1 MAVMCSLH
9 SCICELTEQATFKRL
24 EGMRNMLP
32 LFCQKK
38 RESYLSFTLKIMQ
51 PYDLNQTLDLK
62 HFTSFS
68 ASNPHCRFFV
78 IGCYVVLF
86 SLIVWSLLIYS
97 YCKHSLGYFLTVC
110 TVYHSVPLHA
120 ATLLFVILLC
130 LSIAQNTLHLSPALS
145 PANICVCFIY
155 TELLFIFLTFQW
167 VT

>member
-86 SLIVWSLLIYS
+86 SLIVIANLLLLQTQFGLLS
-97 YCKHSLGYFLTVC
+97 YCLYCISLCATTCCYIGLCHSSLFKHSTKYF
-110 TVYHSVPLHA
+110 
-120 ATLLFVILLC
+120 TLVTC
-130 LSIAQNTLHLSPALS
+130 S
-145 PANICVCFIY
+145 NICVCFIY